1 MRPLAHRISSLQV
14 RFVREANDIHIF
26 INQALPL
33 LEAAKEPVAQS
44 THRKDRRY
52 YVPSLKR
59 VKFARRKDSELQ
71 AIYDRFTTHALF
83 ETFLVLLISRFEAF
97 LADVIRIVL
106 ESYPQKI
113 TTSVPE
119 MQPTRSV
126 PVELLWASATLA
138 EALNLTIETQIDK
151 VMFAAPRVQFAYLN
165 AVVGTDTN
173 DDAFQKYLEL
183 KATRD
188 LIVHNVGIAN
198 PVYLSKAGAFAKWN
212 QGDNVVVTQDYFNA
226 ALALTKRL
234 SGIVKRDAEKTFPV
248 TTSDKQAK

>member
-1 MRPLAHRISSLQV
+1 MQV

-33 LEAAKEPVAQS
+33 LEAAKAPVAQS
-44 THRKDRRY
+44 RHRKDRRY

-59 VKFARRKDSELQ
+59 VKFARRKDSELE

-83 ETFLVLLISRFEAF
+83 ETFLVSLVSQFEAF

-106 ESYPQKI
+106 ESFPQKL
-113 TTSVPE
+113 TVSVPD
-119 MQPTRSV
+119 MQASKSI
-126 PVELLWASATLA
+126 PVELLWKSESLA
-138 EALNLTIETQIDK
+138 DALNVAIETQIDR
-151 VMFAAPRVQFAYLN
+151 VMFAAPRAQFAYLQ
-165 AVVGTDTN
+165 AVVGTDTT
-173 DDAFQKYLEL
+173 DDASRKYIEL

-198 PVYLSKAGAFAKWN
+198 AVYLSKAGDFAKWE
-212 QGDNVVVTQDYFNA
+212 QGGNVAVTEGYFDD

-234 SGIVKRDAEKTFPV
+234 SGIVKRDAGKAFP
-248 TTSDKQAK
+248 TTKNAEQLDGT